1 MKKCISV
8 LLSAALCLMTINFT
22 TFAEEQKTGTV
33 YMEQITGAVGETVNV
48 PIGIKDNQ
56 GIISLAV
63 ELSYDT
69 TALKLV
75 SVTQN
80 DSFWKSAKMTPAG
93 DLNAQPYK
101 IMWYDGLA
109 KTDFAEDGI
118 LADVSF
124 EILKEGSHE
133 IALSIYEGDT
143 LNAGFEQVAFDVS
156 NGAAGT
162 SSGAATSEPATETK
176 PAETTAV
183 TETTTAAAETTLATT
198 EVPETTT
205 VATVP
210 VDGSENL
217 CLSELKGSVGETVVM
232 PISLRNNPGIISL
245 MVDIY
250 YDAAALKLVKVDE
263 NPDFWSDSKMTPGGD
278 LLAQPYRMI
287 WSDGLAKTD
296 FTEDG
301 VLASLS
307 FEILKE
313 GTHQIKLSL
322 PEGGALNSKF
332 ESVTLTAGNGTIGTS
347 VATTIQSETTAVTE
361 TTTTA
366 TTTTATTTTATTTTE
381 TTTTE
386 PTTTPT
392 EAGFGLGDVNGDG
405 TVDAMDASE
414 ILLYA
419 AALGAGETYDT
430 SGMIV
435 TNADIDGNGTIDA
448 VDASNVLIYAAIAG
462 AEGSADWS
470 MVLTG

>member
-80 DSFWKSAKMTPAG
+80 DSFWKSAKMTPGG

-143 LNAGFEQVAFDVS
+143 LDIGFEQVAFDVS

-183 TETTTAAAETTLATT
+183 TETTMVAAETTQSTT
-198 EVPETTT
+198 EATEIKTI
-205 VATVP
+205 ATVP

-217 CLSELKGSVGETVVM
+217 CLSELSGSVGETVVM

-250 YDAAALKLVKVDE
+250 YDVEALKLVKVDE

-287 WSDGLAKTD
+287 WYDGLAKTD

-313 GTHQIKLSL
+313 GTHQIKIAL

-347 VATTIQSETTAVTE
+347 VDTAVTTTIPSETTTISE
-361 TTTTA
+361 IM
-366 TTTTATTTTATTTTE
+366 TTE

-386 PTTTPT
+386 TMTTETTPAATTTIPT
-392 EAGFGLGDVNGDG
+392 ETKTELGDLNGDG
-405 TVDAMDASE
+405 EVNAVDAAD
-414 ILLYA
+414 LLIA
-419 AALGAGETYDT
+419 AALIGAGES
-430 SGMIV
+430 SGLTDEQKIA
-435 TNADIDGNGTIDA
+435 ADVDGNEELNA
-448 VDASNVLIYAAIAG
+448 VDASIILQYAAACGAG
-462 AEGSADWS
+462 VENAKIEDF
-470 MVLTG
+470 V